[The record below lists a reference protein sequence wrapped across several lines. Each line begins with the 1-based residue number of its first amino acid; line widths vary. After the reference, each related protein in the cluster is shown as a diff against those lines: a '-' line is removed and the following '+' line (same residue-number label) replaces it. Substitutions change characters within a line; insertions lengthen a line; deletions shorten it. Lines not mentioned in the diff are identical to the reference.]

1 MKSCIDYES
10 LELIIRIG
18 HNKMYNRMSLFNHV
32 PINFQQAELI
42 EKDDVHYYQTPT
54 GKIFPSITTILQ
66 KTMSAEKQQSLQNWK
81 EQEAAAQYITQ
92 EAVTIGTQ
100 THKLIENHLNGIT
113 QTDEVR
119 LLSVAHFNNLIPFLQ
134 KINDIHGIELRMYSN
149 EMKLAGMSDC
159 IAKYDGELSI
169 IDYKT
174 KRSNQ
179 QEEWM
184 TDHFIQGTAY
194 SEMFKELT
202 GIEVKQVVILV
213 SSEKNT
219 RMEFVK
225 RTEDY
230 RDMLKQRLNQFY
242 EITE

>member
-1 MKSCIDYES
+1 MTDY
-10 LELIIRIG
+10 
-18 HNKMYNRMSLFNHV
+18 NHI
-32 PINFQQAELI
+32 PIEFEQSQLI
-42 EKDDVHYYQTPT
+42 EKDDGHYYQTPS
-54 GKIFPSITTILQ
+54 GDVYPSITTILH
-66 KTMSAEKQQSLQNWK
+66 KTMSEEKKQNLQDWKDQEVAAE
-81 EQEAAAQYITQ
+81 YITQ
-92 EAVTIGTQ
+92 ESSIIGTQ
-100 THKLIENHLNGIT
+100 THNLIENYLNGIPHN
-113 QTDEVR
+113 DELR

-134 KINDIHGIELRMYSN
+134 KINDIHGTELRLYSN
-149 EMKLAGMSDC
+149 KMKLAGTSDC

-194 SEMFKELT
+194 SQMFQELT
-202 GIEVKQVVILV
+202 GIEVKKVVILV

-225 RTEDY
+225 DTKDY
-230 RDMLKQRLNQFY
+230 KEQLAQRLNQYY
-242 EITE
+242 EIIE

>member
-1 MKSCIDYES
+1 
-10 LELIIRIG
+10 
-18 HNKMYNRMSLFNHV
+18 MSLFNHIT
-32 PINFQQAELI
+32 INFQQAQLI
-42 EKDDVHYYQTPT
+42 EKDDAHYYQTPK
-54 GKIFPSITTILQ
+54 GDIFPSITTILQ
-66 KTMSAEKQQSLQNWK
+66 KTMPIEKQQSLQNWK
-81 EQEAAAQYITQ
+81 EQEIAAEYITR
-92 EAVTIGTQ
+92 ESSIVGTQ
-100 THKLIENHLNGIT
+100 THKLIEDYLNEIP

-134 KINDIHGIELRMYSN
+134 KINDIHGTELRLYSN
-149 EMKLAGMSDC
+149 IMKLAGTSDC

-184 TDHFIQGTAY
+184 SDHFIQGTAY
-194 SEMFKELT
+194 SQMFKELT

-230 RDMLKQRLNQFY
+230 KDLLTQRLNQFY
-242 EITE
+242 EIIE

>member
-1 MKSCIDYES
+1 MPFFKHI
-10 LELIIRIG
+10 
-18 HNKMYNRMSLFNHV
+18 

-42 EKDDVHYYQTPT
+42 EKDDAHYYQTPN
-54 GKIFPSITTILQ
+54 GDIYPSITTILH
-66 KTMSAEKQQSLQNWK
+66 KTMPIEKQQSLQNWK
-81 EQEAAAQYITQ
+81 DQEVAAQYIT
-92 EAVTIGTQ
+92 EESSIVGTQ
-100 THKLIENHLNGIT
+100 THKLIENHLNEIP

-119 LLSVAHFNNLIPFLQ
+119 LLSVAHFNNLIPYLQ
-134 KINDIHGIELRMYSN
+134 KINDIHGTELRLYSN
-149 EMKLAGMSDC
+149 KMKLAGMSDC

-225 RTEDY
+225 KTADY
-230 RDMLKQRLNQFY
+230 KDLLTQRLNQFY
-242 EITE
+242 EIIE

>member
-1 MKSCIDYES
+1 
-10 LELIIRIG
+10 
-18 HNKMYNRMSLFNHV
+18 MSLFNHI
-32 PINFQQAELI
+32 PINFQQAQLI
-42 EKDDVHYYQTPT
+42 EKDNAHYYQTPK
-54 GKIFPSITTILQ
+54 GDIFPSITTILQ
-66 KTMSAEKQQSLQNWK
+66 KTMDTEKQQSLQNWK
-81 EQEAAAQYITQ
+81 EQEVAAQYIT
-92 EAVTIGTQ
+92 EESAIIGTQ
-100 THKLIENHLNGIT
+100 THKLIENHLNEIT
-113 QTDEVR
+113 QTEEVR

-134 KINDIHGIELRMYSN
+134 KINDIHGTELRLYSN
-149 EMKLAGMSDC
+149 AMKLAGTSDC

-194 SEMFKELT
+194 SQMFKELT
-202 GIEVKQVVILV
+202 GIEIKQVVILV

-225 RTEDY
+225 STEGYKD
-230 RDMLKQRLNQFY
+230 LLTQRLNQFY
-242 EITE
+242 EIIE

>member
-1 MKSCIDYES
+1 
-10 LELIIRIG
+10 
-18 HNKMYNRMSLFNHV
+18 MSLFNHV
-32 PINFQQAELI
+32 PIDFQQAELI
-42 EKDDVHYYQTPT
+42 EKDDAHYYQTPT
-54 GKIFPSITTILQ
+54 GEVFPSITTILH

-81 EQEAAAQYITQ
+81 EQEAAAEYITQ
-92 EAVTIGTQ
+92 ESAMIGTQ

-134 KINDIHGIELRMYSN
+134 KINNIHGIELRMYSN

-202 GIEVKQVVILV
+202 GIEVKQIVILV

>member
-1 MKSCIDYES
+1 VS
-10 LELIIRIG
+10 L
-18 HNKMYNRMSLFNHV
+18 YNHI
-32 PINFQQAELI
+32 PINFKQAELI
-42 EKDDVHYYQTPT
+42 ERDNAHFYQTPT
-54 GKIFPSITTILQ
+54 GEIYPSITTILHE
-66 KTMSAEKQQSLQNWK
+66 TMTNEKKESLQNWK
-81 EQEAAAQYITQ
+81 NKEIAADYITQ
-92 EAVTIGTQ
+92 EAATIGTE
-100 THKLIENHLNGIT
+100 THKLIENHINEVR

-134 KINDIHGIELRMYSN
+134 KINDVHGTELRLYSN
-149 EMKLAGMSDC
+149 TMKLAGTSDC

-179 QEEWM
+179 KEEWM

-194 SEMFKELT
+194 SQMFKELT

-213 SSEKNT
+213 SSEKNL

-225 RTEDY
+225 NTEDY
-230 RDMLKQRLNQFY
+230 KDALIQRLNQY
-242 EITE
+242 YDILE

>member
-1 MKSCIDYES
+1 
-10 LELIIRIG
+10 
-18 HNKMYNRMSLFNHV
+18 MSLFNHIS
-32 PINFQQAELI
+32 INFQQAQLI
-42 EKDDVHYYQTPT
+42 EKDDAHYYLTPK
-54 GKIFPSITTILQ
+54 GDIFPSITTILQ
-66 KTMSAEKQQSLQNWK
+66 KTMPIEKHQSLQNWK
-81 EQEAAAQYITQ
+81 EQEVAAEYITQ
-92 EAVTIGTQ
+92 ESSIVGTQ
-100 THKLIENHLNGIT
+100 THKLIENYLNGVT
-113 QTDEVR
+113 QTEDVR

-134 KINDIHGIELRMYSN
+134 KINDIHGTELRLYSDV
-149 EMKLAGMSDC
+149 MKLAGTSDC

-194 SEMFKELT
+194 SQMFKELT

-225 RTEDY
+225 RTEEYKD
-230 RDMLKQRLNQFY
+230 LLTQRINQFY
-242 EITE
+242 EII